1 MARTVRIVCYAVN
14 GSGVGHLTRLVAV
27 SRWMRRYAAH
37 AGVRAEIWF
46 LTSSEADSLLFH
58 EGFASFKLPSKTVVG
73 EAGIDKLAYLSLAKQ
88 WVWHSLG
95 LLRPDLFV
103 VDTFPTGSFGE
114 LLSALDLCKKK
125 AFVYRPMKASFAERP
140 DFQAILPLYDAIVVP
155 EAEGDAGVLCP
166 PSVAA
171 RVRYTGP
178 VLVRERVELRAR
190 AQARADLGVGGERLA
205 VYVSAGGGGDPGAA
219 DDLASIV
226 AALEGDPSLHL
237 VVAAGPLYRGRPAHR
252 EGITWLARPGAAE
265 LMLGL
270 DLAVCAAGYNSFGE
284 LMHAGVPA
292 VFLPQPKIADEQDA
306 RAARAVRAGAAVVV
320 DPRRD
325 PRSRSLER
333 GASAEAIR
341 AAVACFR
348 DPDARAAAEAAARAL
363 VPENHARQAA
373 RELLRLVLGASE
385 LEAAAAAVDDRLLER
400 AARLGLG
407 LEPFIEAM
415 HALDPVEEGG
425 GYGDAAEAS
434 DEAASLLE
442 LAAERGVP
450 ISAALRVA
458 AVLGKRV
465 GLATPA
471 ERAGAARALLRDLG
485 RFDDWPGAVTL
496 LKMFGQE
503 RELGAEAFAAEVG
516 AFLAGLERRG
526 EDLYRGIARLAKA
539 QGTGAEVPKNHDL
552 LAAAGDA
559 APAVSEESE
568 GAE

>member
-58 EGFASFKLPSKTVVG
+58 ERFASFKLPSKTVVG

-95 LLRPDLFV
+95 LLRPDLFI

-114 LLSALDLCKKK
+114 LLSALDLCRKK
-125 AFVYRPMKASFAERP
+125 AFIYRPMKASFAERP
-140 DFQAILPLYDAIVVP
+140 DFQAMLPLYDAIVVP
-155 EAEGDAGVLCP
+155 EAEGDGGVLCP
-166 PSVAA
+166 PSAA
-171 RVRYTGP
+171 GRVRYTGP

-190 AQARADLGVGGERLA
+190 AEARAELGVAGDRLA

-219 DDLASIV
+219 DDLASIT
-226 AALEGDPSLHL
+226 AALERDPSLHL
-237 VVAAGPLYRGRPAHR
+237 VVAAGPLYRGRPVHR
-252 EGITWLARPGAAE
+252 AGVTWLTQPGAAE
-265 LMLGL
+265 LMLGI
-270 DLAVCAAGYNSFGE
+270 DVAVCAAGYNSFGE

-306 RAARAVRAGAAVVV
+306 RAARAARAGAAVV
-320 DPRRD
+320 
-325 PRSRSLER
+325 LER
-333 GASAEAIR
+333 NAGPEAMR
-341 AAVACFR
+341 AALARFR
-348 DPDARAAAEAAARAL
+348 DPHARAAASAAARLL
-363 VPENHARQAA
+363 VPENHARHVA

-415 HALDPVEEGG
+415 RALDPVEDGA
-425 GYGDAAEAS
+425 GYGDAAQAS

-442 LAAERGVP
+442 LAVERGVP

-458 AVLGKRV
+458 AVLGKKV

-471 ERAGAARALLRDLG
+471 GRAGAARALLRDLG

-539 QGTGAEVPKNHDL
+539 QGTGAEVPQNRDL

-559 APAVSEESE
+559 GPNDAEIESE